1 MSFDSILQV
10 IIALIILLLMGYVA
24 YNIYVIELHNMFSGG
39 NDIRRE
45 VDIIQGVYDY
55 NNGEW
60 VYNTKNKAHNNY
72 VDMRPS
78 YNQQGGAEYSY
89 NFWLYVNNNKL
100 RNVNKE
106 KKDIALFLKG
116 ETDYL
121 YYNKYNYNCSNK
133 GANNIIIPTLL
144 TKNPLVRINHDGTKL
159 AVDYNNILS
168 PDSYQNNSTYKQCAN
183 FNAVNWQE
191 KNDNLLG
198 VWDIPFDSKWFMV
211 TIVIKEVSD
220 RNNILSIN
228 RALCKIYING
238 MIVFEEEVETRYGGD
253 ENAYPATPKHNTSPI
268 YINPNLQN
276 NLNSDNQKLN
286 QFFHTTGNLES
297 ENNLKIGDLKYFNY
311 AIDDE
316 IISSIYGRGVRT
328 NKAVKQEKIT
338 PDYNEIVTNDELEN
352 SVIKKLN

>member
-1 MSFDSILQV
+1 MSSFDSILQV

-45 VDIIQGVYDY
+45 IDIIQGVYDY

-60 VYNTKNKAHNNY
+60 RYNTKNKAHNNY

-89 NFWLYVNNNKL
+89 NFWLYANKNEL
-100 RNVNKE
+100 RLKNKD

-121 YYNKYNYNCSNK
+121 YYNKYNYNCSSK
-133 GANNIIIPTLL
+133 GSSGIIIPTLL
-144 TKNPLVRINHDGTKL
+144 TKNPLVRINHDGSKL

-168 PDSYQNNSTYKQCAN
+168 PDSYQNNSTYRECGDITLT
-183 FNAVNWQE
+183 NWQE

-238 MIVFEEEVETRYGGD
+238 MIVFDEEVETRYGGD
-253 ENAYPATPKHNTSPI
+253 ENARPAAPKHNTSPI
-268 YINPNLQN
+268 YINPDLQDKMKTEN
-276 NLNSDNQKLN
+276 YN
-286 QFFHTTGNLES
+286 QFFDTGDIKG
-297 ENNLKIGDLKYFNY
+297 ENILKIGDLKYFNY
-311 AIDDE
+311 AIDSE
-316 IISSIYGRGVRT
+316 IISSIYGRGVRK
-328 NKAVKQEKIT
+328 NKAIKQETVT
-338 PDYNEIVTNDELEN
+338 PDYNEMVTNSELED
-352 SVIKKLN
+352 SVIKKLD

>member
-45 VDIIQGVYDY
+45 IDIIQGVYDY
-55 NNGEW
+55 NNAEW
-60 VYNTKNKAHNNY
+60 AYNTKNKAHNNY

-89 NFWLYVNNNKL
+89 NFWLYANKSGLTKVN
-100 RNVNKE
+100 E
-106 KKDIALFLKG
+106 HKKDIALFLKG

-121 YYNKYNYNCSNK
+121 YYNKYNYNCSGK
-133 GANNIIIPTLL
+133 GSHGIIIPTLL
-144 TKNPLVRINHDGTKL
+144 TKNPLVRINHDGSKL

-168 PDSYQNNSTYKQCAN
+168 PDSYQNNSTYTECGN
-183 FNAVNWQE
+183 FNATSWE
-191 KNDNLLG
+191 DKNNNLLG

-238 MIVFEEEVETRYGGD
+238 MIVFDEEVETRYGGD
-253 ENAYPATPKHNTSPI
+253 ENAHPATPKHNTSPI
-268 YINPNLQN
+268 YINPNLQ
-276 NLNSDNQKLN
+276 SKMKDDKYN
-286 QFFHTTGNLES
+286 QFFHTTGNLGS
-297 ENNLKIGDLKYFNY
+297 ENILKIGDLKYFNY

-328 NKAVKQEKIT
+328 NKAVKKETVT
-338 PDYNEIVTNDELEN
+338 PDYNEMVNNSELED
-352 SVIKKLN
+352 SVIKKLD

>member
-55 NNGEW
+55 INGEW
-60 VYNTKNKAHNNY
+60 KYNTKNKEHNNY

-89 NFWLYVNNNKL
+89 NFWLYVNKNKL
-100 RNVNKE
+100 RTANAQ

-133 GANNIIIPTLL
+133 GSHSIIIPTLL
-144 TKNPLVRINHDGTKL
+144 TKNPLVRINHDGSKL

-168 PDSYQNNSTYKQCAN
+168 PDSYQNNSTYRECGD
-183 FNAVNWQE
+183 FTPHNWQE
-191 KNDNLLG
+191 KNNNLLG
-198 VWDIPFDSKWFMV
+198 VWDIPFETKWFMV

-238 MIVFEEEVETRYGGD
+238 MIVFDEEVETRYGGD
-253 ENAYPATPKHNTSPI
+253 ENSHSAAPKHNTSPI
-268 YINPNLQN
+268 YINPNLQDK
-276 NLNSDNQKLN
+276 LNTENYN
-286 QFFHTTGNLES
+286 QFFNTTQIGG
-297 ENNLKIGDLKYFNY
+297 ENVLKIGDLKYFNY
-311 AIDDE
+311 AIDSE
-316 IISSIYGRGVRT
+316 IISSIYGRGVRK
-328 NKAVKQEKIT
+328 NKAIKQETVTI
-338 PDYNEIVTNDELEN
+338 DYNEMVTNSELED
-352 SVIKKLN
+352 SVIKKLT

>member
-55 NNGEW
+55 NNSQW
-60 VYNTKNKAHNNY
+60 KYNTKNKAHNNY

-89 NFWLYVNNNKL
+89 NFWLYANKQQLRRVNTN
-100 RNVNKE
+100 

-133 GANNIIIPTLL
+133 GSDSIIIPTLL
-144 TKNPLVRINHDGTKL
+144 TKNPLVRINHDGSKL

-168 PDSYQNNSTYKQCAN
+168 PDSYQNNSTYKECGDLTPE
-183 FNAVNWQE
+183 NWE
-191 KNDNLLG
+191 AKNDNLLG

-238 MIVFEEEVETRYGGD
+238 MIFFDEEVETRYGGS
-253 ENAYPATPKHNTSPI
+253 EHAHSAAPKHNTSPI
-268 YINPNLQN
+268 YINPNLQGKI
-276 NLNSDNQKLN
+276 NSDNEKLN
-286 QFFHTTGNLES
+286 QFFDTGRIIDDNI
-297 ENNLKIGDLKYFNY
+297 LKIGDLKYFNY
-311 AIDDE
+311 AIDDG
-316 IISSIYGRGVRT
+316 IISSIYGRGVRK
-328 NKAVKQEKIT
+328 NKAIKQEVIT
-338 PDYNEIVTNDELEN
+338 PDYNEMVTNSELED
-352 SVIKKLN
+352 SVIKKLD

>member
-55 NNGEW
+55 NDSEW
-60 VYNTKNKAHNNY
+60 RYNTKNKAHNNY

-100 RNVNKE
+100 RNENKD

-133 GANNIIIPTLL
+133 GSNNIIIPTLL

-183 FNAVNWQE
+183 SNATNWQE

-211 TIVIKEVSD
+211 TVVIKEVSD

-238 MIVFEEEVETRYGGD
+238 MIVFDEEVETRYGGD
-253 ENAYPATPKHNTSPI
+253 ENAYSATPKHNTSPI
-268 YINPNLQN
+268 YINPNLQY
-276 NLNSDNQKLN
+276 NLNENNKKLN
-286 QFFHTTGNLES
+286 QFFSTSGIG

-328 NKAVKQEKIT
+328 NKAVKQEQIT
-338 PDYNEIVTNDELEN
+338 PDYNEMVTNDELEN
-352 SVIKKLN
+352 SVIKKLY

>member
-1 MSFDSILQV
+1 MSLDSILQV

-24 YNIYVIELHNMFSGG
+24 YNIYIIELHNMFSGG

-60 VYNTKNKAHNNY
+60 KYNTKNKAHNNY

-89 NFWLYVNNNKL
+89 NFWLYVNRNKL
-100 RNVNKE
+100 EEDNVD

-133 GANNIIIPTLL
+133 EGSDNIIIPTLL
-144 TKNPLVRINHDGTKL
+144 TKNPLVRINHNGSKL

-168 PDSYQNNSTYKQCAN
+168 PDSYQNNSTYKECGD
-183 FNAVNWQE
+183 FTPKNWEE
-191 KNDNLLG
+191 KNSNLLG
-198 VWDIPFDSKWFMV
+198 VWNIPFDTKWFMV

-238 MIVFEEEVETRYGGD
+238 MIVFDEEVETRYGGD
-253 ENAYPATPKHNTSPI
+253 ENAYSATPKHNTSPI
-268 YINPNLQN
+268 YINPK
-276 NLNSDNQKLN
+276 LNDKMKNENLN
-286 QFFHTTGNLES
+286 QFFDTNGLSND
-297 ENNLKIGDLKYFNY
+297 NILKIGDLKYFNY
-311 AIDDE
+311 AIDSE
-316 IISSIYGRGVRT
+316 IISSIYGRGVRK
-328 NKAVKQEKIT
+328 NKAIKQETVTI
-338 PDYNEIVTNDELEN
+338 DYNEMVTNSELED
-352 SVIKKLN
+352 SLIKKLY